1 MRKVL
6 TEILGSDSDIK
17 VIGTA
22 RDGEDALK
30 KLKELRPDV
39 VLLDIEMPK
48 MDGLMALAYI
58 MADQPTPVVILSAMD
73 KREAN
78 VIVKSLEQGAVDFI
92 PKPSGVISLNIAN
105 IRDEIISKVK
115 MAAAVKVQRKKL
127 SMPTMQFIKT
137 FPKREELRR
146 EVVAIGAS
154 IGGPQALTE
163 ILCHLPRNIPI
174 GFLIVQHMPPIFISS
189 LAEHLSWQCSIK
201 VKEAEDG
208 DFVEAGLALIAPG
221 DYHMI
226 VERVDKKKVKVKL
239 TKTPKVNSVRPSIDI
254 LMKSVAEVYGEK
266 ALGIILT
273 GMGSDGAAG
282 MVAIKQRGGETI
294 VEDESSC
301 LVFSMPKAVIN
312 LGCADK
318 ILPLYQIPK
327 EIMKIF

>member
-221 DYHMI
+221 D
-226 VERVDKKKVKVKL
+226 KKKVKVKL